1 MPSDDPYLRLEEMRN
16 ASQIEKID
24 DLKEVSAIT
33 LRNEDKE
40 QRQEQRE
47 VNMI

>member
-24 DLKEVSAIT
+24 DLNEVSAPT

-40 QRQEQRE
+40 QRQE
-47 VNMI
+47 